1 MNRPVCRIARM
12 GRVDYAEA
20 ERLQERLV
28 TARRVG
34 EIPDVL
40 LLLEHPEVVTV
51 GRGEDDAA
59 AVADI
64 AALEAAGV
72 PVHRV
77 ARGGGATLHCPGQ
90 IVGYPILDLREMRRD
105 LHWYLRSL
113 EEVIIRAL
121 GDAGCEATRREGLT
135 GVWAGGGKIASIGV
149 AVRGWI
155 TWHGFAL
162 NVTRRSPVWES
173 LNPCGLA
180 PEAVGSLEDLPGRT
194 PSVDE
199 LHQLLSERF
208 CEVFEREA
216 APADPA
222 FLRSV

>member
-1 MNRPVCRIARM
+1 MSRPECQVAQV
-12 GRVDYAEA
+12 GRVDYADAEA
-20 ERLQERLV
+20 WQERLV
-28 TARRVG
+28 AARRAG

-51 GRGEDDAA
+51 GRGEDDAES
-59 AVADI
+59 VMDLT
-64 AALEAAGV
+64 ALEAAGV
-72 PVHRV
+72 SVHRV

-113 EEVIIRAL
+113 EEIIIRAL
-121 GDAGCEATRREGLT
+121 ADVGCEATRREGLT

-149 AVRGWI
+149 AVRSWI

-162 NVTRRSPVWES
+162 NVVHRSPIWES

-180 PEAVGSLEDLPGRT
+180 PEAVGSLDDLPGPT

-199 LHQLLSERF
+199 LHQALSQRF
-208 CEVFEREA
+208 CGVFGREA
-216 APADPA
+216 APADLP
-222 FLRSV
+222 FLRSI